1 MLVTYILEN
10 SPDRDANN
18 DLEGRVKAGGH
29 LEASVVNYTRDKNST
44 Q

>member
-10 SPDRDANN
+10 SPDWDVNN
-18 DLEGRVKAGGH
+18 ELEGRDKAGCH